1 MLSQRVRTIEPSATL
16 AMNAALGKLR
26 AQGRDVINFSVG
38 EPDFD
43 TPAFIREA
51 AKRAIDGGQTRYT
64 AVEGTPELRAAV
76 AEWTGEIRGESIRPE
91 EVIITGGAKQA
102 IAETLTALC
111 DPGDEVLLPAPYWV
125 SYPDEIRLT
134 DAVPVVVTPPA
145 ESSFRLTPEALEPHV
160 TPRTVGI
167 IVNSPSNPTG
177 VVLDA
182 GEIAALVRFAEE
194 HDLWILSDEIY
205 ERFVFEGE
213 FSSPFTGSGRPRTVV
228 VSGLSKSFAMTG
240 WRIGWAVGS
249 ATLIGGISRLQG
261 HIASNASSVSQAAAL
276 AAVRNPRHPD
286 LEAML
291 AAFAQRRARALE
303 ILADIDG
310 LSCIRPEGAFYLF
323 IDLRAFLGAA
333 GPEGGSAFCQELLL
347 ERGVATVPGDA
358 FGMPGWTRI
367 STARPLDEIERGLGL
382 MAEHLRGR

>member
-26 AQGRDVINFSVG
+26 AQGRTVINFSVG

-51 AKRAIDGGQTRYT
+51 AKKAIDAGQTRYT

-76 AEWTGEIRGESIRPE
+76 AEWSGAVRGETIRPE
-91 EVIITGGAKQA
+91 EVIITSGAKQA
-102 IAETLTALC
+102 IAEALTALC

-134 DAVPVVVTPPA
+134 DAIPVVVTPSA

-160 TPRTVGI
+160 TPRTVGL

-177 VVLDA
+177 VVLGRD
-182 GEIAALVRFAEE
+182 EIAALVRFAEE

-213 FSSPFTGSGRPRTVV
+213 FASPFTGRGRPRTLV

-249 ATLIGGISRLQG
+249 PTLIGGISRLQG
-261 HIASNASSVSQAAAL
+261 HVASNACSVSQAAAL

-291 AAFAQRRARALE
+291 SAFAERRARALE

-310 LSCIRPEGAFYLF
+310 LACIRPEGAFYLF
-323 IDLRAFLGAA
+323 IDLRAFLGSS
-333 GPEGGSAFCQELLL
+333 GPEGGTAFCQELLI

-367 STARPLDEIERGLGL
+367 STARPVEEIERGLL
-382 MAEHLRGR
+382 LIAEHLRQR